1 MTGEKRQW
9 KERTPEEIEIIKEK
23 AEKRRKKNISIITN
37 HIDSVCIIP
46 ADKPASAR
54 YALVQMI
61 FVADRMTATLKRQ
74 VGFALPFETA
84 RELLGNLDE
93 FIDGIW
99 AYVIKTSPH
108 LYSFEKRK
116 WRELN
121 DPIDIKLKLVEG
133 RNFVAVILPR
143 SEEIGQL
150 AIAAKVLENHIL
162 YVRSTGPFDK
172 IEEAIG
178 AYRNI
183 IENLDEFLTGLAKKI
198 GVEYESPVKNL
209 INLGA
214 MEQVQGSDETSWPA
228 LTDDTTAIN
237 QDSSGEKNDK
247 KKRKP

>member
-1 MTGEKRQW
+1 MARENRQW
-9 KERTPEEIEIIKEK
+9 KERTPEELETIKAK
-23 AEKRRKKNISIITN
+23 AQKRREKNLSIITN

-54 YALVQMI
+54 YALVYMI
-61 FVADRMTATLKRQ
+61 LAADRMIATLKRQ
-74 VGFALPFETA
+74 VGFALPFDTA
-84 RELLGNLDE
+84 RELLRNLDE
-93 FIDGIW
+93 FIDDIW
-99 AYVIKTSPH
+99 SYVIKTSPH

-121 DPIDIKLKLVEG
+121 DPMDVKLKLVGG
-133 RNFVAVILPR
+133 RNFVTVILPR

-150 AIAAKVLENHIL
+150 AIAAKILENHIL

-183 IENLDEFLTGLAKKI
+183 IEDFDEFLAGLARKI
-198 GVEYESPVKNL
+198 GVEYDSPIKKLKNQD
-209 INLGA
+209 A
-214 MEQVQGSDETSWPA
+214 MEYEQESGETPA
-228 LTDDTTAIN
+228 PHLDDATSAN
-237 QDSSGEKNDK
+237 QDLSAEKNDR

>member
-9 KERTPEEIEIIKEK
+9 KERTAEEIEIIKAK
-23 AEKRRKKNISIITN
+23 AQKRREKNLRIVN
-37 HIDSVCIIP
+37 DHIDSICIIP

-54 YALVQMI
+54 YALVYLI
-61 FVADRMTATLKRQ
+61 LAADRMIATLKRQ
-74 VGFALPFETA
+74 VGFALPFDTA
-84 RELLGNLDE
+84 RDILRDFDE

-99 AYVIKTSPH
+99 SFVIKTSPH
-108 LYSFEKRK
+108 LYSFDKRK

-121 DPIDIKLKLVEG
+121 DPVEVKLKLVGG
-133 RNFVAVILPR
+133 RNFVTVILPR

-150 AIAAKVLENHIL
+150 AIATKILENHIL

-183 IENLDEFLTGLAKKI
+183 VEDFDEFLTGLAKKI
-198 GVEYESPVKNL
+198 GVEYDSPVKKLKNQD
-209 INLGA
+209 A
-214 MEQVQGSDETSWPA
+214 MEYGQESGGTSLLS
-228 LTDDTTAIN
+228 LTEDATST
-237 QDSSGEKNDK
+237 EKNDR

>member
-9 KERTPEEIEIIKEK
+9 KERTAEEIEIIKAK
-23 AEKRRKKNISIITN
+23 AQKRREKNLRIVN
-37 HIDSVCIIP
+37 DHIDSICIIP

-54 YALVQMI
+54 YALVYMI
-61 FVADRMTATLKRQ
+61 LAADRMIATLKRQ
-74 VGFALPFETA
+74 VGFALPFDTA
-84 RELLGNLDE
+84 RDILRDFDE

-99 AYVIKTSPH
+99 SFVIKTSPH

-121 DPIDIKLKLVEG
+121 DPVEVKLKLVGG
-133 RNFVAVILPR
+133 RNFVTVILPR

-150 AIAAKVLENHIL
+150 AIAAKILENHIL

-172 IEEAIG
+172 IEEAIS

-183 IENLDEFLTGLAKKI
+183 IEDFDEFLSGLAKKI
-198 GVEYESPVKNL
+198 GVEYDSPVKKL
-209 INLGA
+209 INQDAVAHGQESGEIPLSPLA
-214 MEQVQGSDETSWPA
+214 DDATSA
-228 LTDDTTAIN
+228 N

>member
-23 AEKRRKKNISIITN
+23 AEKRRKKNFSIITN

-61 FVADRMTATLKRQ
+61 FVADRMITTLKRQ
-74 VGFALPFETA
+74 VGFVLPFDTA
-84 RELLGNLDE
+84 RQVLGNLDE
-93 FIDGIW
+93 FIESIW

-108 LYSFEKRK
+108 LYSFDKRR

-121 DPIDIKLKLVEG
+121 DPMDIKLKLVEG

-150 AIAAKVLENHIL
+150 AVAAKILENHIL

-172 IEEAIG
+172 IEESIS
-178 AYRNI
+178 AYRSI
-183 IENLDEFLTGLAKKI
+183 IEDFDEFLTGLSEKI
-198 GVEYESPVKNL
+198 GVEYDSPIKKL
-209 INLGA
+209 INQGA
-214 MEQVQGSDETSWPA
+214 MEHGQESGETSWPP
-228 LTDDTTAIN
+228 LTNDATSAN
-237 QDSSGEKNDK
+237 QEATGEKNDK
-247 KKRKP
+247 KKRKT

>member
-9 KERTPEEIEIIKEK
+9 RERTPEEIESIKAK
-23 AEKRRKKNISIITN
+23 AQKRREKNLRIITD
-37 HIDSVCIIP
+37 HIDSICIIP

-54 YALVQMI
+54 YALVYLI
-61 FVADRMTATLKRQ
+61 LAADRMIATLKRQ
-74 VGFALPFETA
+74 VGFALPFDTA
-84 RELLGNLDE
+84 RDILRDFDE

-99 AYVIKTSPH
+99 SFVIKTSPH

-121 DPIDIKLKLVEG
+121 DPMEVKLKLVGG
-133 RNFVAVILPR
+133 RNFVTVILPR

-150 AIAAKVLENHIL
+150 TIAAKILENHIL
-162 YVRSTGPFDK
+162 HVRSTGPFDK

-183 IENLDEFLTGLAKKI
+183 VEDFDEFLTGLAKKI
-198 GVEYESPVKNL
+198 GVEYDSPVKKLKNQD
-209 INLGA
+209 A
-214 MEQVQGSDETSWPA
+214 MEYGQESGGTSLPT
-228 LTDDTTAIN
+228 LTEDATSA
-237 QDSSGEKNDK
+237 EKNDR

>member
-9 KERTPEEIEIIKEK
+9 KERTPEELEAIKAK
-23 AEKRRKKNISIITN
+23 AQKRREKNLSIITN

-54 YALVQMI
+54 YALVYMI
-61 FVADRMTATLKRQ
+61 LAADRMIATLKRQ
-74 VGFALPFETA
+74 VGFALPFDTA
-84 RELLGNLDE
+84 RDILRDLDE

-99 AYVIKTSPH
+99 SYVIKTSPH

-121 DPIDIKLKLVEG
+121 DPMDVKLKLVGG
-133 RNFVAVILPR
+133 RNFVTVILPR

-150 AIAAKVLENHIL
+150 AIVAKILENHIL

-172 IEEAIG
+172 IEEAIS

-183 IENLDEFLTGLAKKI
+183 IEDFDEFLSGLAKKI
-198 GVEYESPVKNL
+198 GVEYDSPVKKL
-209 INLGA
+209 INQDAVAHGQ
-214 MEQVQGSDETSWPA
+214 ESGETSWPP
-228 LTDDTTAIN
+228 LTNDATSAN
-237 QDSSGEKNDK
+237 QEATGEKNDK

>member
-9 KERTPEEIEIIKEK
+9 KERTPEELETIKAK
-23 AEKRRKKNISIITN
+23 AQKRREKNLSIITN

-54 YALVQMI
+54 YAFVYMI
-61 FVADRMTATLKRQ
+61 LAADRMIATLKRQ
-74 VGFALPFETA
+74 VGFALPFDTA
-84 RELLGNLDE
+84 RELLRNLDE

-99 AYVIKTSPH
+99 SYVIKTSPH

-121 DPIDIKLKLVEG
+121 DPMDVKLKLVGG
-133 RNFVAVILPR
+133 RNFVTVILPR
-143 SEEIGQL
+143 SEEIGQIT
-150 AIAAKVLENHIL
+150 IAAKILENHIL

-183 IENLDEFLTGLAKKI
+183 IEDFDEFLSGLAKKI
-198 GVEYESPVKNL
+198 GVEYDSPVKKL
-209 INLGA
+209 
-214 MEQVQGSDETSWPA
+214 
-228 LTDDTTAIN
+228 IN
-237 QDSSGEKNDK
+237 QDAVAHGQESDQTPFPPLADDATSANQDSFGEKNNS

>member
-9 KERTPEEIEIIKEK
+9 KERTAEEIEIIKAK
-23 AEKRRKKNISIITN
+23 AQKRREKNLRIVN
-37 HIDSVCIIP
+37 DHIDSICIIP

-54 YALVQMI
+54 YALVYMI
-61 FVADRMTATLKRQ
+61 LAADRMIATLKRQ
-74 VGFALPFETA
+74 VGFALPFDTA
-84 RELLGNLDE
+84 RDILRDFDE

-99 AYVIKTSPH
+99 SFVIKTSPH

-121 DPIDIKLKLVEG
+121 DPVEVKLKLVGG
-133 RNFVAVILPR
+133 RNFVTVILPR

-150 AIAAKVLENHIL
+150 AIAAKILENHIL

-183 IENLDEFLTGLAKKI
+183 VEDFDEFLTGLAKKI
-198 GVEYESPVKNL
+198 GVEYDSPVKKLKNQD
-209 INLGA
+209 A
-214 MEQVQGSDETSWPA
+214 MEYGQESGGTSLLS
-228 LTDDTTAIN
+228 LTEDATST
-237 QDSSGEKNDK
+237 EKNDR

>member
-9 KERTPEEIEIIKEK
+9 KERTPEEIESIKAK
-23 AEKRRKKNISIITN
+23 AQKRREKNLRIITD
-37 HIDSVCIIP
+37 HIDSICIIP

-54 YALVQMI
+54 YALVYLI
-61 FVADRMTATLKRQ
+61 LAADRMIATLKRQ
-74 VGFALPFETA
+74 VGFALPFDSA
-84 RELLGNLDE
+84 RDILRDFDE

-99 AYVIKTSPH
+99 SFVIKTSPH

-121 DPIDIKLKLVEG
+121 DPMEIKLKLVGG
-133 RNFVAVILPR
+133 RNFVTVILPR

-150 AIAAKVLENHIL
+150 AIAAKILENHIL
-162 YVRSTGPFDK
+162 HVRSTGPFDK

-183 IENLDEFLTGLAKKI
+183 VEDFDEFLTGLAKKI
-198 GVEYESPVKNL
+198 GVEYDSPVKKLKNQD
-209 INLGA
+209 A
-214 MEQVQGSDETSWPA
+214 MEYGQESGGTSLPT
-228 LTDDTTAIN
+228 LTEDATSA
-237 QDSSGEKNDK
+237 EKNDR